1 MYYRT
6 LKANRDEASGWH
18 RGQTQ
23 SGGDKMNPDRQRQTP
38 TWISDPVDRAVYAL
52 PIFMLFVAMCAVL
65 ATCAA

>member
-1 MYYRT
+1 
-6 LKANRDEASGWH
+6 
-18 RGQTQ
+18 
-23 SGGDKMNPDRQRQTP
+23 MNPDRQRQTP